1 MRRFHWGMA
10 GREARWNLQT
20 GFTIWKAFESA
31 ALTDALSSMMTKDD
45 IFFHFNDDKTTLPQC
60 HLQMPRK
67 TDEGKNRGIIRI
79 VP

>member
-45 IFFHFNDDKTTLPQC
+45 IFFHFNDDKTTLPYC
-60 HLQMPRK
+60 HNATCK
-67 TDEGKNRGIIRI
+67 CDKATCKCHKAT
-79 VP
+79 